1 MKHERKN
8 GIRNRKGYSRTVSAK
23 VLEESQQVLMSEWKG
38 INLQETLASLGI
50 WAVRQ
55 SLPKSGGV
63 TVLISM
69 GFGLALQG

>member
-1 MKHERKN
+1 MRGRMVFGIEKAILEPSVLKYWKN
-8 GIRNRKGYSRTVSAK
+8 HSRFW
-23 VLEESQQVLMSEWKG
+23 LSEWKS